1 MLNFTPNKLTL
12 ALLST
17 GLLSLSSTTAIAAQ
31 EVQAVSEENIEIIE
45 VTGIRRSLAES
56 QAIKM
61 TESSIVEAI
70 SAEDIGKLPDVSV
83 AESIARLPGIAA
95 QRKNGR
101 ATVISVRGLSPD
113 FTTATLNGREQ
124 VTTGDNRGV
133 EFDQFPSEL
142 MSGVVVY
149 KTPDA
154 GLLAQA
160 IGGTIDMQTIR
171 PLKHGKQTISVG
183 TRYEKNDLGSLNAGS
198 EDTGHRLSFSYI
210 DQFADDTIGVA
221 LGVANMSSPNQE
233 ERWHSWGLA
242 DTSIEGTQFHNGAKP
257 YVRSAELERTG
268 VMAVF
273 EYQPNEQ
280 FSTAFDLFYSDF
292 TEEQTL
298 RGIEMPFGSW
308 DGTVITDAV
317 IDESGFVES
326 GTISGVKGIVRND
339 YWESD
344 SETTAIGWNTQYQV
358 NDRLSVEADISYS
371 KAERRD
377 FSLESYATNVR
388 GDRNGGRDTLD
399 FVSDGQTGVKFS
411 PGLDY
416 NDTDVFKLGA
426 ARNWGGGLVTS
437 SNGLYSD
444 DQQDGFINAP
454 EIEDELTAI
463 KLAAEYEMDGTI
475 SSVEVGVNYSNREKS
490 KQHHARYL
498 TLATTDLV
506 DIPEEFLKSS
516 TSLDFLGMGK
526 MVSYDSYAL
535 YKSGIYQ
542 DEIAQLSSDNAKNNW
557 NVEEEV
563 TTFYAQ
569 ANLDDEL
576 FERGLKGNFGI
587 QVVDT
592 TQSSDGYE
600 AIFNGQDYDT
610 RKVSG
615 EHSYTELLPSLNL
628 SFETFENHALRFGA
642 ARTLARVNMSD
653 MNVSAG
659 TDYNADFALSDDLQ
673 LSPWSRKGGNIEL
686 DPWLAYQYDLSYEI
700 YMDDLGYVSFAAFYK
715 DLENYIYTENKLEE
729 FSDISI
735 TGQQPV
741 LREGYASRPENGEGG
756 EIHGIEASF
765 TLTGSIISD
774 SLSGFG
780 MIMSGSITD
789 SEVKETKDSDPIA
802 LPGLS
807 KKVLSTTLYYEDHG
821 FQARVSSRFR
831 SDFIGEQNNF
841 QFFREYITV
850 DKELVV
856 DAQMGYDFTQSGISS
871 LEGLSVL
878 LQVNNLTDEPF
889 TTRQG
894 DGAIKDYQVY
904 GRNLMLGMNYT
915 F

>member
-1 MLNFTPNKLTL
+1 MQKFKRNALTI
-12 ALLST
+12 ALLTS
-17 GLLSLSSTTAIAAQ
+17 GLMSMSSTAIAAQ
-31 EVQAVSEENIEIIE
+31 EVQAAVDEDIEVIEI
-45 VTGIRRSLAES
+45 TGIRRSLKEA

-61 TESSIVEAI
+61 SESSIVEAI

-142 MSGVVVY
+142 MNGVVVY

-198 EDTGHRLSFSYI
+198 EDTGHRVSFSYI
-210 DQFADDTIGVA
+210 DQFMDDT
-221 LGVANMSSPNQE
+221 LGVAIGIADMASPNQE
-233 ERWHSWGLA
+233 ERWHSWGMA
-242 DTSIEGTQFHNGAKP
+242 DTSIPDTTFHNGAKP
-257 YVRSAELERTG
+257 YVRSAELKRTG
-268 VMAVF
+268 VMGVL
-273 EYQPNEQ
+273 EYQPNDK
-280 FSTAFDLFYSDF
+280 FSTTLDLFYTDF
-292 TEEQTL
+292 LEEQTL
-298 RGIEMPFGSW
+298 RGIEMPLGAW

-317 IDESGFVES
+317 INPDTGFVES
-326 GTISGVKGIVRND
+326 GTIEGVKGIVRND

-344 SETTAIGWNTQYQV
+344 SETLAIGWNAKYEV
-358 NDRLSVEADISYS
+358 NDRLTIEGDISYS
-371 KAERRD
+371 KADRVD
-377 FSLESYATNVR
+377 FSLESYSTNVR
-388 GDRNGGRDTLD
+388 GERDGGRDNLK
-399 FVSDGQTGVKFS
+399 FVSDGQTGVKFT
-411 PGLDY
+411 PGFDY
-416 NDTDVFKLGA
+416 SDANVFKLGA
-426 ARNWGGGLVTS
+426 SRNWGGGLVTS
-437 SNGLYSD
+437 SNGKYDD
-444 DQQDGFINAP
+444 DQQDGFINSP

-463 KLAAEYEMDGTI
+463 KLAAEYEMDGNI
-475 SSVEVGVNYSNREKS
+475 SSVEFGVNYSEREKS
-490 KQHHARYL
+490 KDHNARYL
-498 TLATTDLV
+498 TLATKDLV
-506 DIPEEFLKSS
+506 AIPEEFMLPS
-516 TSLDFLGMGK
+516 TSLDFLGMGE
-526 MVSYDSYAL
+526 MVSYDPLAL
-535 YKSGIYQ
+535 YKSGIYK
-542 DEIAQLSSDNAKNNW
+542 DEVEQVGSDNAKNTW
-557 NVEEEV
+557 SVEEEV
-563 TTFYAQ
+563 LTFFAQ
-569 ANLDDEL
+569 VNLDAEIYN
-576 FERGLKGNFGI
+576 RGLTGNFGF

-592 TQSSDGYE
+592 TQSSDGFE
-600 AIFNGQDYDT
+600 SIFNGQDYDT

-628 SFETFENHALRFGA
+628 SFETFEDHALRVGA

-653 MNVSAG
+653 MNVSVG
-659 TDYNADFALSDDLQ
+659 TDYNYENALKTELKD
-673 LSPWSRKGGNIEL
+673 SPWSRKGGNIEL

-700 YMDDLGYVSFAAFYK
+700 YLDDVGYVSFAAFYK
-715 DLENYIYTENKLEE
+715 DLENYIYTDSKIED
-729 FSDISI
+729 FSDVPIS
-735 TGQQPV
+735 GVQPV
-741 LREGYASRPENGEGG
+741 LQEGLAYRPENGEGG
-756 EIHGIEASF
+756 EIHGIEASMS
-765 TLTGSIISD
+765 LNGSLIAD

-780 MIMSGSITD
+780 LIMSGSITD
-789 SEVKETKDSDPIA
+789 SEVKETKDSDPLA

-807 KKVLSTTLYYEDHG
+807 KKVLSTTLYYEENG

-841 QFFREYITV
+841 AFLREFITV

-856 DAQMGYDFTQSGISS
+856 DAQVGYDFGESGIAS
-871 LEGLSVL
+871 LDGLSVM

-894 DGAIKDYQVY
+894 DGAVKDYQVY
-904 GRNLMLGMNYT
+904 GRNIMFGANYS